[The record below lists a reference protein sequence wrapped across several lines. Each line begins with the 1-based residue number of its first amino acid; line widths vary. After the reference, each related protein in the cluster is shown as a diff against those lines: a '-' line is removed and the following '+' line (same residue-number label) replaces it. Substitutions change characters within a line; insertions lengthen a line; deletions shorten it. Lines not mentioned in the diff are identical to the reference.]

1 MRAGAEE
8 LTLEIWV
15 KLNSYAGRDHADEG
29 PNNPGWILGHD
40 NGGYDRAICLH
51 DQRYGG
57 IAGPNGGVYSSTL
70 GFPEIGEWTHIV
82 ATFAN
87 GADCP
92 VYRNDAHHQLTDS
105 RVVNNGDGDE
115 SFSVGGLEN
124 YGEFDRLQRM
134 FLAVLRLHTGPW
146 RRVAT
151 ANHHVD
157 AYIAEVRTY
166 DVVLGADAVRER
178 YLSTCERYNACPQT
192 AIGTAD
198 ACTAPASVSGLVFA
212 LDAACQ
218 DWAASVH
225 PDTANHWYSLAGD
238 TSIGVSTDGLQYD
251 SQEGK
256 GAFLFDVSAAAPF
269 LPLRLLAKSQQD
281 AATEYRDDGGDRHL
295 ALHLPRADAG
305 AVGARQQLRRHQQRM
320 DPRPRQLR

>member
-124 YGEFDRLQRM
+124 YGEFARLQRM
-134 FLAVLRLHTGPW
+134 FSRWAAFSHRCC
-146 RRVAT
+146 VAT

-256 GAFLFDVSAAAPF
+256 GSFLFDNIVTTAEIDISPSVY
-269 LPLRLLAKSQQD
+269 P
-281 AATEYRDDGGDRHL
+281 
-295 ALHLPRADAG
+295 ALTLELWVRVNSFAG
-305 AVGARQQLRRHQQRM
+305 TSNGWILGHDNSGESLTALFALESTSGPSHRRERG
-320 DPRPRQLR
+320 